1 MKRKDG
7 NVMNVVRD
15 RLDAL
20 RKLMK
25 ERGMDAYMIPTAD
38 FHESEYVGE
47 HFKCREYMTGFTGSA
62 GTALITMDEACL
74 WVDGRYYVQ
83 AAAQLKDST
92 VTMMKMGQEGVPS
105 LGVYLEDKMPEGG
118 CLGFDGRVV
127 NAAEGLALEEM
138 LRERGA
144 RISYG
149 EDLAGMIWQER
160 PELSAEPAWVLDE
173 RYAGK
178 SALDKIADVREA
190 MEKAHASVHVLT
202 SLDDIAWL
210 LNIRGNDILYN
221 PVVLSY
227 ALVTMDQL
235 YLFVNSSVLEGKA
248 YPYLEDAKGIS
259 VREYLERMGVTVMPY
274 DGVYDMVEELKGEKV
289 LLEKC
294 RVNYAVYR
302 LINGANKV
310 IDRMNPTASMKA
322 VKNDVEIENEKR
334 AHIKDGVAMTKFIY
348 WLKKNTGRIPMDE
361 ISVSD
366 YLGKLRM
373 DQEGCIGL
381 SFATISAYG
390 AHGAMCHYS
399 ATPESSIPLEPRG
412 LYLIDSGGQYYEGT
426 TDITRT
432 IAMGPVTDEEKEHFT
447 LVLMS
452 MLRLGDVKFLH
463 GCRGINVDYLAR
475 GPLWK
480 LGLDFNHG
488 TGHGVGYLSNVH
500 ERPNGIRWKIV
511 PERQDSCILEEGML
525 TSNEPGIYIE
535 GSHGIRTENLLL
547 CRKAEKNGYGQ
558 FMRFETMTYAPID
571 TEAIDISVM
580 EPSDVRLLNQYH
592 KDVYEKLSPYLT
604 KEEAE
609 WLKDVT
615 KPIGGDAQ
623 WHI

>member
-259 VREYLERMGVTVMPY
+259 VREYLERTGVTVMPY
-274 DGVYDMVEELKGEKV
+274 DGVYDMVEGIKNEKV

-302 LINGANKV
+302 LIDGSNKV

-399 ATPESSIPLEPRG
+399 ATPESSIPLEPMG

-463 GCRGINVDYLAR
+463 GCRGLSLDYAAR
-475 GPLWK
+475 EPLWRR
-480 LGLDFNHG
+480 GLNYEHG
-488 TGHGVGYLSNVH
+488 TGHGVSYLSSVH
-500 ERPNGIRWKIV
+500 ERPNGIRFKMV
-511 PERQDSCILEEGML
+511 PERQDNAVMEAGMI
-525 TSNEPGIYIE
+525 TSDEPGVYIE
-535 GSHGIRTENLLL
+535 GSYGIRTENLVL
-547 CRKAEKNGYGQ
+547 CVEDEKNEYGQ
-558 FMRFETMTYAPID
+558 FLRFEYLTYVPID
-571 TEAIDISVM
+571 LEVIDREIMTER
-580 EPSDVRLLNQYH
+580 DVELLNRYH
-592 KDVYEKLSPYLT
+592 EQVYEKISPYLD
-604 KEEAE
+604 EDERVWLAEATRA
-609 WLKDVT
+609 V
-615 KPIGGDAQ
+615 
-623 WHI
+623 